1 MCITNDDKEI
11 ILRNFS
17 CIRQLLLNIVEFA
30 SDTKLHVSNCIFMNC
45 FFMSLNNEHYDML
58 RLYLDSLK

>member
-1 MCITNDDKEI
+1 MYIRNGDQEL
-11 ILRNFS
+11 ILRNIS

-58 RLYLDSLK
+58 GFFGQS